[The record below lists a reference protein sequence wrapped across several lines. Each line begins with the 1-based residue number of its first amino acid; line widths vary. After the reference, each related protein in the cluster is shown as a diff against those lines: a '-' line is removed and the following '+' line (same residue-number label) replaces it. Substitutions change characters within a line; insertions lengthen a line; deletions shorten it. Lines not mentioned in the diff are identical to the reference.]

1 MLVFP
6 PDDGPGKYD
15 GLLLFFAGKAA
26 RKRPQGKGKYQKT
39 RRKGRVSLSR
49 VYPFS
54 VDPEPVGEGWI
65 FGPGDRQ
72 FQAAVFWPAAK
83 DTDVALFPGGQVT
96 VTGGQ
101 LRQVLQIGGGRPA
114 AAEGQRPGDV
124 FCFHHIKLG
133 IAPVLEKVEE
143 EPAVFV
149 MVLADDGLKF
159 RTEPEMTAGGEQ
171 AHGVQIQAAV
181 VAEKV
186 LYLPAV
192 LLIGQE
198 AAAGRGLVFLQPVF
212 FCQFHLDF
220 SLASLDR
227 RAMVQGDPALFL
239 RDGGREEMGGE
250 RP

>member
-26 RKRPQGKGKYQKT
+26 EKKTARERENTKRPG
-39 RRKGRVSLSR
+39 GRAGSSFSGLS
-49 VYPFS
+49 FS

-124 FCFHHIKLG
+124 FCFHHKSS
-133 IAPVLEKVEE
+133 
-143 EPAVFV
+143 
-149 MVLADDGLKF
+149 GLRRSGKSG
-159 RTEPEMTAGGEQ
+159 RRAGGFRY
-171 AHGVQIQAAV
+171 GSC
-181 VAEKV
+181 
-186 LYLPAV
+186 
-192 LLIGQE
+192 
-198 AAAGRGLVFLQPVF
+198 R
-212 FCQFHLDF
+212 
-220 SLASLDR
+220 
-227 RAMVQGDPALFL
+227 
-239 RDGGREEMGGE
+239 
-250 RP
+250 